1 MRGLLLGLGLVLLML
16 QWPLWLGEGS
26 WRDVRDLREQV
37 ERQQEA
43 NAELEQRNQAL
54 EAEVRD
60 LRGGTEAVEERA
72 RRDLGMIREDET
84 FFFVVGD
91 EPTVIL
97 EVEPLPG
104 PAEDTAPGPDSQVP
118 EDAEPATDTLPPED
132 PFDG

>member
-1 MRGLLLGLGLVLLML
+1 MRGLLIGLALVLLAL

-37 ERQQEA
+37 AQQQAA

-60 LRGGTEAVEERA
+60 LRGGTAAVEERA
-72 RRDLGMIREDET
+72 RRDLGMIREDEI
-84 FFFVVGD
+84 FFFVVGED
-91 EPTVIL
+91 EPTRL
-97 EVEPLPG
+97 QVEPLPG
-104 PAEDTAPGPDSQVP
+104 PAGETDPGPDAQVP

>member
-1 MRGLLLGLGLVLLML
+1 MRGLLIGLALVLLAL

-37 ERQQEA
+37 ERQQAA

-54 EAEVRD
+54 EAEVGD

-72 RRDLGMIREDET
+72 RRDLGMIREDEV
-84 FFFVVGD
+84 FFFVVGED
-91 EPTVIL
+91 EPATLDI
-97 EVEPLPG
+97 EPLPG
-104 PAEDTAPGPDSQVP
+104 SAGQTEPGPDSRVP
-118 EDAEPATDTLPPED
+118 EEAEPATDTLPPED

>member
-1 MRGLLLGLGLVLLML
+1 MRGLLIGLALVLLAL

-26 WRDVRDLREQV
+26 WRDVRDLRGQV
-37 ERQQEA
+37 ERQQAA

-72 RRDLGMIREDET
+72 RRDLGMIREDEI
-84 FFFVVGD
+84 FFFVVGED
-91 EPTVIL
+91 EPATL
-97 EVEPLPG
+97 EIEPLPG
-104 PAEDTAPGPDSQVP
+104 SAAETEPGPDSRVP
-118 EDAEPATDTLPPED
+118 EDAGPATDTLPPED

>member
-1 MRGLLLGLGLVLLML
+1 MRVLLAGLAVVFLLL

-26 WRDVRDLREQV
+26 WRDVRELRAQV
-37 ERQQEA
+37 ERQWEA

-60 LRGGTEAVEERA
+60 LRSGTEAVEERA
-72 RRDLGMIREDET
+72 RRDLGMIRDDEV
-84 FFFVVGD
+84 FFFVVGED
-91 EPTVIL
+91 EPARL
-97 EVEPLPG
+97 QVEPLPG
-104 PAEDTAPGPDSQVP
+104 PAREVTPGTQAP